1 MVEQG
6 WYGLLQLLGALALF
20 LYALKVVSE
29 GVQRIATLQ
38 LRDALARVTQGKFS
52 SFLTGFLTTAAVQ
65 SSSATTVMT
74 ISFVNAGIVSL
85 SAAAGIIIGAN
96 AGTIVTV
103 GMVTILGFE
112 LNLFTLCLPLIGL
125 SMPFLFIR
133 SGKFRHYAETVIGF
147 SLLLLALQ
155 FMKSIVPQIQAED
168 QIMAF
173 VGRLSNAGLLS
184 VLLFILLGTVL
195 SALIQSSSAAVA
207 LTMTMCLNGWLPF
220 DIAMAMVLGE
230 NIGTTFSTEVASWVG
245 NYEAKVAARFH
256 VLFNMIGTIAFLP
269 FMPLFIPLVARA
281 VTGLAGMPDP
291 RIHPGSMPI
300 GLAVFYS
307 AFNLTCAVIFLVF
320 TPGLLR
326 LSARTLPSRS
336 KEPGRLYFIDTGSHS
351 ADLSVPVVVQEILQ
365 QIQRIRQLTGI
376 LNQITHF
383 TTAADYQEQ
392 TQFATASIRTIRD
405 NQRAINEYLVNLVED
420 QSSLIASREIK
431 RLLNISLVIR
441 QLARKYDEM
450 FRVTA
455 DKRQQRI
462 WFGPTQRSSLLFRI
476 HEADNQ
482 LRRIQHLLQERGNR
496 PTGWAGYESDLPE
509 QGSVEKDHERELLA
523 ELERGEL
530 KLESVLVYYR
540 MGQLLDTVN
549 EALRTIIQ
557 EFEDPAGEIRPTARL
572 GGSMRPA

>member
-85 SAAAGIIIGAN
+85 TAAAGIIIGAN

-103 GMVTILGFE
+103 GMVTLLGFE

-155 FMKSIVPQIQAED
+155 FMKSVVPQLQAED
-168 QIMAF
+168 RMMAF
-173 VGRLSNAGLLS
+173 IGRLGNAGVLS
-184 VLLFILLGTVL
+184 VLLFIFLGTLL

-256 VLFNMIGTIAFLP
+256 VLFNLIGTLGFLP
-269 FMPLFIPLVARA
+269 FMPFIIPLVARV
-281 VTGLAGMPDP
+281 VTDLAGMPDP
-291 RIHPGSMPI
+291 RVDPGAMPM
-300 GLAVFYS
+300 GLAIFYS
-307 AFNLTCAVIFLVF
+307 AFNLTCALVFLVL

-326 LSARTLPSRS
+326 LSIRTLPGRS

-392 TQFATASIRTIRD
+392 TQSASAALRTLRD
-405 NQRAINEYLVNLVED
+405 NQRTINEYLVNLVED

-431 RLLNISLVIR
+431 QLLNTSLVIR
-441 QLARKYDEM
+441 QLAGKYEEM
-450 FRVTA
+450 FRLTA
-455 DKRQQRI
+455 EKRQQRI

-476 HEADNQ
+476 HDADNL
-482 LRRIQHLLQERGNR
+482 LRRIQQRLQESASRG
-496 PTGWAGYESDLPE
+496 PGWQAFVPE
-509 QGSVEKDHERELLA
+509 PAERGSVEQDHERELLA

-540 MGQLLDTVN
+540 MGQLLDSVN
-549 EALRTIIQ
+549 EALRTVLQ
-557 EFEDPAGEIRPTARL
+557 EFDDPAGDVRSPSRTS
-572 GGSMRPA
+572 GQVRPA